1 MCPSAFLPLPPSG
14 GVFTASPP
22 TDPGI
27 PFHPGPSDP
36 EEGTD
41 LSPPDPCDTRTVVQR
56 AARKAVHTD
65 MVEVFPTII
74 APGHEPRREALLYC
88 ALWTWPLCSTGR
100 HSYCSA
106 GILSG
111 TADAHGCAHGKRCCR
126 AWISRDPHTELSRII
141 GPHYLRA

>member
-88 ALWTWPLCSTGR
+88 ALWDLASM
-100 HSYCSA
+100 
-106 GILSG
+106 
-111 TADAHGCAHGKRCCR
+111 
-126 AWISRDPHTELSRII
+126 
-141 GPHYLRA
+141 